1 MNHREYFNQLASRWD
16 RMASAETKARL
27 PKLIEELVVKPGDAI
42 LDVGGGTGIL
52 LPMLYEAAGDKGKVV
67 SLDIAEEML
76 KQARNSGHK
85 GHIEYIHADA
95 AAIPLVSE
103 TFDLVVCYS
112 CFPHFP
118 DKPRALAEMARVLR
132 NGGRLAICHTAS
144 RHAINELHKSI
155 GHVIEYDTIPNAAT
169 MRKLLAKSGMK
180 HIEVR
185 DGAHRYLAT
194 ATKS

>member
-27 PKLIEELVVKPGDAI
+27 PKLIEELVIKPGDAI

-76 KQARNSGHK
+76 KQARNNGYPSNIH
-85 GHIEYIHADA
+85 YIHADA
-95 AAIPLVSE
+95 AAIPLASE
-103 TFDLVVCYS
+103 TFDLVICYS
-112 CFPHFP
+112 SFPHFP
-118 DKPRALAEMARVLR
+118 NKPRALAEMARVLR
-132 NGGRLAICHTAS
+132 NGGRLAICHTDS

-155 GHVIEYDTIPNAAT
+155 GHVIEHDTIPNAAT
-169 MRKLLAKSGMK
+169 MRKLLAKSGLK